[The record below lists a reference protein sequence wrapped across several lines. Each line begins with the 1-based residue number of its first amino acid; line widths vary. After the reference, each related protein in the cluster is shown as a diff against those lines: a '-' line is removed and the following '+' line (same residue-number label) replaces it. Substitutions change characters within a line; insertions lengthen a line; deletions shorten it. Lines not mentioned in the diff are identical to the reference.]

1 MLAMT
6 PGVQVR
12 PGSCR
17 TEVESCDG
25 AIVVYSDGGQGGDE
39 KVVVNALGVCR
50 ISLMQQRS

>member
-1 MLAMT
+1 MT

-50 ISLMQQRS
+50 ISLMQQLS